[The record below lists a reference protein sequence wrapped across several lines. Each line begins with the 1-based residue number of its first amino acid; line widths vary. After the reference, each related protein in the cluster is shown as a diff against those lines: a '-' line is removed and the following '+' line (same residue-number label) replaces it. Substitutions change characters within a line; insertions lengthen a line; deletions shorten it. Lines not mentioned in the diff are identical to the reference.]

1 MIGKHKKIK
10 EENIKDLGF
19 GTSASLGRNG
29 RSINKDGSFNVI
41 RKGIPIFSSLNFYHM
56 LISMSW
62 AKFISLVAINFVLIN
77 FLFAYLYWLVG
88 IQHLAGLSGN
98 TPSDQFFDALFFS
111 AQTITTVGYGR
122 ISPMGAPAS
131 ILAAIES
138 LMGVLGFALA
148 TGLLYGR
155 FSRPEAKIIFSEK
168 AIIAPYK
175 GIQGF
180 EFRIA
185 NMRTTQLIEVEVQ
198 LVLSW
203 HNKKKNIREFI
214 ELNLERTKISFLP
227 LSWTIV
233 HPIDEESPL
242 YEVNQEELEDSG
254 AEFIILI
261 KAFDDAFAQTI
272 YARSSYT
279 PADMVWNVKFSGI
292 FKKSSDGKTIMDIS
306 KISDIEKV
314 EKVMIRN

>member
-1 MIGKHKKIK
+1 MIHRHKKLNP
-10 EENIKDLGF
+10 ENVKDLGF
-19 GTSASLGRNG
+19 GTSANSGNNARL
-29 RSINKDGSFNVI
+29 INRDGSFNVI
-41 RKGIPIFSSLNFYHM
+41 RKGLRVFSSVNFYHIM
-56 LISMSW
+56 IKMSW
-62 AKFISLVAINFVLIN
+62 LKFITVVSTVFVLIN
-77 FLFAYLYWLVG
+77 FIFAGLYWLVG
-88 IQHLAGLSGN
+88 IQHLAGLSGS
-98 TPSDQFFDALFFS
+98 TPVDQFFDALFFS

-122 ISPMGAPAS
+122 ISPMGVPAS

-155 FSRPEAKIIFSEK
+155 FSRPEAKIIFSEN
-168 AIIAPYK
+168 AIIAPYR

-198 LVLSW
+198 VVLAW
-203 HNKKKNIREFI
+203 LNKKKNMREFK
-214 ELNLERTKISFLP
+214 ELVLERTKVNFLP

-242 YEVNQEELEDSG
+242 YEISKEELEDSD

-279 PADMVWNVKFSGI
+279 PADMIWNAKFSGI
-292 FKKSSDGKTIMDIS
+292 FEKAPDGKTIIDVS
-306 KISDIEKV
+306 KISAIEMIDKV
-314 EKVMIRN
+314 LA